1 MKKSVLI
8 GMSGGVDSSTA
19 ALLLKEQGYHVI
31 GVTLKFISDV
41 DDIETCSINPK
52 LGKTCCSL
60 EDVEDARRVCY
71 KLGIEH
77 YVFNFTDD
85 FRKYV
90 IDPFINS
97 YQIGETPN
105 PCIECNKHIKFD
117 KMLERANIMNCD
129 YIATGHYSKITY
141 NEQSQRY
148 LLEKAKDNAKDQTYM
163 LYSLTQK
170 QLSRTLFPLGGM
182 TKPEIRDI
190 AEKNGLINA
199 RKPDSQD
206 ICFVRDGDYAKFI
219 EKEKNYK
226 CKVGNFIDST
236 GKVLG
241 KHKGIIHYTI
251 GQRKGLGL
259 SFDSPRYVIN
269 KDTKTNTVT
278 LGKSDELLQL
288 NLFARDCNFISIENL
303 NSPIKVMAKT
313 RYSQKET
320 PATISLS
327 DNNLVFVEFE
337 TPQRAITKG
346 QSVVFYQDNIV
357 VGGGII
363 S

>member
-19 ALLLKEQGYHVI
+19 ALLLQEQGYHVI
-31 GVTLKFISDV
+31 GVTLKFL
-41 DDIETCSINPK
+41 DDNDDDTCEINSK

-77 YVFNFTDD
+77 HVFNFVND
-85 FRKYV
+85 FRNYV
-90 IDPFINS
+90 INPFIKS

-105 PCIECNKHIKFD
+105 PCIECNRYIKFD
-117 KMLERANIMNCD
+117 KMLARANIMNCD
-129 YIATGHYSKITY
+129 YIATGHYSKITF
-141 NEQSQRY
+141 NEESQRY
-148 LLEKAKDNAKDQTYM
+148 LLTKAKDNTKDQTYM
-163 LYSLTQK
+163 LYSLTQE
-170 QLSRTLFPLGGM
+170 QLSKTLFPLGGM

-206 ICFVRDGDYAKFI
+206 ICFVKDGDYAKFI
-219 EKEKNYK
+219 QKEDNYK
-226 CKVGNFIDST
+226 PKPGNFIDSN
-236 GKVLG
+236 GNILG

-259 SFDSPRYVIN
+259 SFDSPRYVTA
-269 KDTKTNTVT
+269 KDVKTNTVT
-278 LGKSDELLQL
+278 LGKTDELLKSSL
-288 NLFARDCNFISIENL
+288 TARECNFISIEKL
-303 NSPIKVMAKT
+303 EKPLKVMAKT
-313 RYSQKET
+313 RYSQAET
-320 PATISLS
+320 PATISLI
-327 DNNLVFVEFE
+327 DNNLVLVEFE
-337 TPQRAITKG
+337 TSQRAITSG
-346 QSVVFYQDNIV
+346 QSVVFYENNNV

>member
-19 ALLLKEQGYHVI
+19 ALILKEQGYHVI
-31 GVTLKFISDV
+31 GVTLKFLDDV
-41 DDIETCSINPK
+41 DDDTCTINPK

-77 YVFNFTDD
+77 HVFNFVND
-85 FRKYV
+85 FRNHV
-90 IDPFINS
+90 INPFIKS
-97 YQIGETPN
+97 YQNGETPN
-105 PCIECNKHIKFD
+105 PCIECNRHIKFD
-117 KMLERANIMNCD
+117 KMLARANVMNCD
-129 YIATGHYSKITY
+129 YIATGHYSKIIFDDES
-141 NEQSQRY
+141 NRY
-148 LLEKAKDNAKDQTYM
+148 LLTKAKDTAKDQTYM
-163 LYSLTQK
+163 LHSLTQQ

-182 TKPEIRDI
+182 TKPEIREI

-206 ICFVRDGDYAKFI
+206 ICFVKDGDYAKFI
-219 EKEKNYK
+219 EKEDNYK
-226 CKVGNFIDST
+226 SIPGNFVDDD
-236 GKVLG
+236 GKILG

-259 SFDSPRYVIN
+259 SFDSPRYVTA
-269 KDTKTNTVT
+269 KDISTNTVT
-278 LGKSDELLQL
+278 LGKADQLLK
-288 NLFARDCNFISIENL
+288 NKLFARQCNFISIEKL
-303 NSPIKVMAKT
+303 DKPLQVMAKT
-313 RYSQKET
+313 RYSQAET
-320 PATISLS
+320 PATISKE
-327 DNNLVFVEFE
+327 NNDLVLVEFDS
-337 TPQRAITKG
+337 PQRAITQG
-346 QSVVFYQDNIV
+346 QSVVFYKDNIV